1 MKINWK
7 VRFKNKVWLASFI
20 SLVLGFI
27 YNLLGMLHISP
38 AITEAE
44 AGQIASQVL
53 MILGLLGVVIDPT
66 TEGVGD
72 SNRAM
77 SYVTPWNDALYDG
90 EQDQEKKENDK
101 DPNG

>member
-7 VRFKNKVWLASFI
+7 VRFKNKVWVASFI
-20 SLVLGFI
+20 SLVLSFV
-27 YNLLGMLHISP
+27 YQMLALFKISP

-53 MILGLLGVVIDPT
+53 MILGMLGVIVDPT
-66 TEGVGD
+66 TEGVED

-77 SYVTPWNDALYDG
+77 SYEAPWKDV
-90 EQDQEKKENDK
+90 EVKEED
-101 DPNG
+101 